1 MDNADVQTRFP
12 TLQQREECGDKVNL
26 TNRQVQV
33 WFQVR
38 IFSSFAVAYEPCQIR

>member
-1 MDNADVQTRFP
+1 MKLRTQTRFP
-12 TLQQREECGDKVNL
+12 TMQQREECGEQVGL

-38 IFSSFAVAYEPCQIR
+38 ILAFSAVTANESMAR